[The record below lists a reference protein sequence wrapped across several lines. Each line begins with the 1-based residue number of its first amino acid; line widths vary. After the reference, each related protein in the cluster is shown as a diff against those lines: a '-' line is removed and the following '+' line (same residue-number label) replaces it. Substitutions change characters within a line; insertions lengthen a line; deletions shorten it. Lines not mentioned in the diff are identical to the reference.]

1 MTPSRSRW
9 SRTETWIHYRRGLA
23 KLQKG
28 ERAASL
34 SFPMASIAMAM
45 VLAVAPDARADNKCN
60 LNREV
65 EVPISMSGLR
75 PLMTAQINGKN
86 AKFLL
91 DSGANYSMMSTA
103 TAQEFNL
110 KLSGSNYT
118 VSGVGGQQKTWFTSV
133 KDFSFLGTTFHD
145 VEFMVSGSE
154 IGSEEAGLIGENLLG
169 HFDVEYDLA
178 KGAVRLYKPQGCE
191 RTALAYWA
199 AGQGFS
205 LMDIEAI
212 GGSNA
217 HIVGVAYVNSKKI
230 RALFDTGASTSVL
243 SLAAAKTLD
252 IDVNAPGVVA
262 AGYSY
267 GIGRGVAKSYIVPVA
282 SFKVGDNEEIKNTRI
297 RVAGIRLTNADM
309 LVGADF
315 FLSHRVFVS
324 NTQHRLYVTYNGGA
338 VFNLAS
344 AAPTKPGPLEETA
357 NTPECE
363 ASSDCGA
370 TVPPTAQTD
379 QTQPGPKV
387 APIADGDAPE
397 FARRGAAFAS
407 RRDYDNALLNL
418 SKAIQLETTN
428 AQYFYDRA
436 NIHRQMQHEPAAIE
450 DLNRALALD
459 AGYVDAYIARA
470 RIYAAEKKSTE
481 ALADLDAA
489 EKLAPAQSQLRLALA
504 DLYLYL
510 ENPGPAIRQWD
521 LWIDSHP
528 VDAHFVGALALRCYA
543 KALQNKNLDSALSD
557 CNRAMALIDMRNPDN
572 AGVLA
577 NRGLVRL
584 RQGALDKAISDF
596 NDALKLQPKYAR
608 ALYGRGVA
616 LIRVNKAKQGESDID
631 AAAKLDRT
639 LKDQM
644 QHYGVVP

>member
-1 MTPSRSRW
+1 MAPSR
-9 SRTETWIHYRRGLA
+9 
-23 KLQKG
+23 
-28 ERAASL
+28 L

-45 VLAVAPDARADNKCN
+45 LLAVAPDARADNKCN

-65 EVPISMSGLR
+65 EVPIFMSGLR

-91 DSGANYSMMSTA
+91 DSGAGYSMMSTA
-103 TAQEFNL
+103 TAREFNL
-110 KLSGSNYT
+110 RLSGSNYT

-217 HIVGVAYVNSKKI
+217 HIVGVAYVNGKKI

-267 GIGRGVAKSYIVPVA
+267 GIGRGVAKSYIVPIA

-297 RVAGIRLTNADM
+297 RIAGIRLPNADM

-344 AAPTKPGPLEETA
+344 ATPTKPGPLEETA
-357 NTPECE
+357 KTPECE

-370 TVPPTAQTD
+370 TAPPAAQTD
-379 QTQPGPKV
+379 QTQPGPQA
-387 APIADGDAPE
+387 APIADGDASE
-397 FARRGAAFAS
+397 YARRGAAFAS
-407 RRDYDNALLNL
+407 RRDYENALLNL
-418 SKAIQLETTN
+418 SKAIELETAN

-436 NIHRQMQHEPAAIE
+436 NIHLHMQHESTAIE
-450 DLNRALALD
+450 DLNRAIALD

-470 RIYAAEKKSTE
+470 RIYAGEKKSTE

-489 EKLAPAQSQLRLALA
+489 EKLAPAQSQIRLELA
-504 DLYLYL
+504 DLYLFL
-510 ENPGPAIRQWD
+510 ESPGPAIRQWD

-557 CNRAMALIDMRNPDN
+557 CNRAIALINIRNPDN
-572 AGVLA
+572 AWVLA

-616 LIRVNKAKQGESDID
+616 FIRMNKAKQGESDID

>member
-1 MTPSRSRW
+1 MRLR
-9 SRTETWIHYRRGLA
+9 
-23 KLQKG
+23 
-28 ERAASL
+28 
-34 SFPMASIAMAM
+34 FPMASLAMAM
-45 VLAVAPDARADNKCN
+45 LLAVAPGARADNKCN

-91 DSGANYSMMSTA
+91 DSGMNYSMMSTA
-103 TAQEFNL
+103 TAQELNL
-110 KLSGSNYT
+110 KLSGSNYIL
-118 VSGVGGQQKTWFTSV
+118 SGVGGRQKTWFTRV

-145 VEFMVSGSE
+145 VDFMVSGSE

-178 KGAVRLYKPQGCE
+178 NGVFRLYKPQGCE

-205 LMDIEAI
+205 LMDIEAL
-212 GGSNA
+212 GLSNA
-217 HIVGVAYVNSKKI
+217 HIVGAAYVNGKKI
-230 RALFDTGASTSVL
+230 RALFDTGTSTSVL
-243 SLAAAKTLD
+243 SLAAAKTLGID
-252 IDVNAPGVVA
+252 INAPGVVS

-267 GIGRGVAKSYIVPVA
+267 GLGRGVAKSYIVPVA

-297 RVAGIRLTNADM
+297 RIAGMLLTNADM

-324 NTQHRLYVTYNGGA
+324 NTQHRLYLTYNGGA

-344 AAPTKPGPLEETA
+344 APPTKPGPLEETA
-357 NTPECE
+357 KTPECE
-363 ASSDCGA
+363 TSSDCGA
-370 TVPPTAQTD
+370 TAQAAAPTD
-379 QTQPGPKV
+379 QAQPAPQA
-387 APIADGDAPE
+387 APIAAADASE
-397 FARRGAAFAS
+397 YARRGAAFAS
-407 RRDYDNALLNL
+407 RRDYQNALLNL
-418 SKAIQLETTN
+418 SKAIELDAAN

-436 NIHRQMQHEPAAIE
+436 NIHLPMHHESTAIE
-450 DLNRALALD
+450 DLNRAIALD
-459 AGYVDAYIARA
+459 SGYVGAYFARA
-470 RIYAAEKKSTE
+470 RIYAGEKKSTE
-481 ALADLDAA
+481 ALADLDSA
-489 EKLAPAQSQLRLALA
+489 EKLAPAHSQIRLALA

-510 ENPGPAIRQWD
+510 ENPGAAIRQWD

-557 CNRAMALIDMRNPDN
+557 CNRAMALIDMRKPDN

-596 NDALKLQPKYAR
+596 DDALKLQPKNAR

-616 LIRVNKAKQGESDID
+616 LIRTNKASRGESDID
-631 AAAKLDRT
+631 AAAKLDKT
-639 LKDQM
+639 IKDQM
-644 QHYGVVP
+644 QRYGVVPRLQASL

>member
-1 MTPSRSRW
+1 MLISSFVRRSK
-9 SRTETWIHYRRGLA
+9 GFALCVAALA
-23 KLQKG
+23 
-28 ERAASL
+28 APMVFAS
-34 SFPMASIAMAM
+34 S
-45 VLAVAPDARADNKCN
+45 ARADNKCN

-91 DSGANYSMMSTA
+91 DSGAFYSMMSTA

-133 KDFSFLGTTFHD
+133 KDFSFLGATFHD

-154 IGSEEAGLIGENLLG
+154 IGGEEAGLIGENLLG

-212 GGSNA
+212 GRSNA

-297 RVAGIRLTNADM
+297 RIAGIRLTNADM

-324 NTQHRLYVTYNGGA
+324 NTQHRLYITYNGGA

-344 AAPTKPGPLEETA
+344 ATPTKPGPLEETA
-357 NTPECE
+357 KTPECE

-370 TVPPTAQTD
+370 TAPPAARTD
-379 QTQPGPKV
+379 QTQPGPQ
-387 APIADGDAPE
+387 AALIADGDASE
-397 FARRGAAFAS
+397 YARRGAAFAS
-407 RRDYDNALLNL
+407 RRDYENALLNL
-418 SKAIQLETTN
+418 SKASELDTAN

-436 NIHRQMQHEPAAIE
+436 NIHRQMQHESTAIE
-450 DLNRALALD
+450 DLNRAIALD

-470 RIYAAEKKSTE
+470 RIYGGAKKSTE

-489 EKLAPAQSQLRLALA
+489 EKLAPAQSQIRLALA

-543 KALQNKNLDSALSD
+543 KALQNKSLDSALSD

-616 LIRVNKAKQGESDID
+616 LIRMNKTKQGESDID

>member
-1 MTPSRSRW
+1 MR
-9 SRTETWIHYRRGLA
+9 
-23 KLQKG
+23 
-28 ERAASL
+28 L
-34 SFPMASIAMAM
+34 SFPMASIVTAM
-45 VLAVAPDARADNKCN
+45 LIAVAPGARADNKCN

-75 PLMTAQINGKN
+75 PLVTAQINGKN
-86 AKFLL
+86 ARFLL
-91 DSGANYSMMSTA
+91 DSGAFYSMMSTA
-103 TAQEFNL
+103 TAREFNL

-178 KGAVRLYKPQGCE
+178 KGVVRLYKPQGCE

-205 LMDIEAI
+205 LMDIEKL

-217 HIVGVAYVNSKKI
+217 HILGIAYVNDKKI
-230 RALFDTGASTSVL
+230 RAMFDTGASTSVL
-243 SLAAAKTLD
+243 SLAAAKTLN

-282 SFKVGDNEEIKNTRI
+282 SFKLGDNEEIKNTRI
-297 RVAGIRLTNADM
+297 RIAGIRLPNADM

-324 NTQHRLYVTYNGGA
+324 NSQHRLYLTYNGGA

-344 AAPTKPGPLEETA
+344 ATTTKPGPLEETA
-357 NTPECE
+357 QTPECE

-370 TVPPTAQTD
+370 TAQPAAPTD
-379 QTQPGPKV
+379 QIQPAPQA
-387 APIADGDAPE
+387 APIADSDASE
-397 FARRGAAFAS
+397 YARRGAAFAS
-407 RRDYDNALLNL
+407 RRDYENALLDL
-418 SKAIQLETTN
+418 SKAIELN
-428 AQYFYDRA
+428 AANSEYFYDRA
-436 NIHRQMQHEPAAIE
+436 NIRLHMHRESTAME
-450 DLNRALALD
+450 DLNRAIALD
-459 AGYVDAYIARA
+459 TGYVDAYIARA
-470 RIYAAEKKSTE
+470 RIYAGEKKSTE

-489 EKLAPAQSQLRLALA
+489 EKLAPATSQIRLELA
-504 DLYLYL
+504 DLYLNL

-528 VDAHFVGALALRCYA
+528 VDAHFVGALAQRCYA

-557 CNRAMALIDMRNPDN
+557 CNRAMALINMRNPDN
-572 AGVLA
+572 AWVLA

-584 RQGALDKAISDF
+584 RQGALDKALSDF
-596 NDALKLQPKYAR
+596 NDALKLQPKSAR
-608 ALYGRGVA
+608 ALYGRGVVS
-616 LIRVNKAKQGESDID
+616 IRMSKAQQGESDID
-631 AAAKLDRT
+631 AAAKLDKT
-639 LKDQM
+639 LKDKM
-644 QHYGVVP
+644 QNYGVVP

>member
-1 MTPSRSRW
+1 M
-9 SRTETWIHYRRGLA
+9 
-23 KLQKG
+23 
-28 ERAASL
+28 RAG
-34 SFPMASIAMAM
+34 FPITATAAALLI
-45 VLAVAPDARADNKCN
+45 AVASGARADGKCN
-60 LNREV
+60 LNREA

-91 DSGANYSMMSTA
+91 DSGAFYSMMSTA

-110 KLSGSNYT
+110 KLSGSNFT
-118 VSGVGGQQKTWFTSV
+118 VSGVGGQQRTWFTSV

-169 HFDVEYDLA
+169 HFDVEYDL
-178 KGAVRLYKPQGCE
+178 GAGVIRLYKPQGCE

-199 AGQGFS
+199 AGQNFS
-205 LMDIEAI
+205 LMDIQPI

-217 HIVGVAYVNSKKI
+217 HVIGAAYINGKKI

-282 SFKVGDNEEIKNTRI
+282 GFKIGDNEEIKNTRI
-297 RVAGIRLTNADM
+297 RVAGIRLLNADM

-344 AAPTKPGPLEETA
+344 AAPTRPGPLQETA
-357 NTPECE
+357 ETPECE

-370 TVPPTAQTD
+370 PVLPAQTGETMPLD
-379 QTQPGPKV
+379 APQV
-387 APIADGDAPE
+387 APAVGDASE
-397 FARRGAAFAS
+397 YARRGAASAS
-407 RRDYDNALLNL
+407 RRDFDSALQNL
-418 SKAIQLETTN
+418 SKAIELDANN
-428 AQYFYDRA
+428 AQYPFDRA
-436 NIHRQMQHEPAAIE
+436 RIHLQMHREAKALE
-450 DLNRALALD
+450 DLDRAIALD
-459 AGYVDAYIARA
+459 AGYTEAYIARA
-470 RIYAAEKKSTE
+470 QIYAAQRRPSE

-489 EKLAPAQSQLRLALA
+489 EKLTPAQSQIRLSLA
-504 DLYLYL
+504 DLYMNL
-510 ENPGPAIRQWD
+510 ENPGAAIRQWD

-528 VDAHFVGALALRCYA
+528 VDAHFVGALAQRCYA
-543 KALQNKNLDSALSD
+543 KALQNQNLDSALSD
-557 CNRAMALIDMRNPDN
+557 CNRAMALIDMRNSDN
-572 AGVLA
+572 AWLFA

-584 RQGALDKAISDF
+584 RQDAMDKAISDF
-596 NDALKLQPKYAR
+596 DAALKLQPKNAR

-616 LIRVNKAKQGESDID
+616 SIRANKASQGESDMD
-631 AAAKLDRT
+631 AAAKLDKM
-639 LKDQM
+639 LKEQM
-644 QHYGVVP
+644 QHYGIVP

>member
-1 MTPSRSRW
+1 MEPNRAWTHRG
-9 SRTETWIHYRRGLA
+9 RGLA
-23 KLQKG
+23 KLRKG
-28 ERAASL
+28 ERAARL
-34 SFPMASIAMAM
+34 SFSTALIAMAM
-45 VLAVAPDARADNKCN
+45 LLAAVPDARADNKCN

-65 EVPISMSGLR
+65 EVPISMSELR

-91 DSGANYSMMSTA
+91 DSGAYYSMMSTA

-118 VSGVGGQQKTWFTSV
+118 VVGVGGQQRTWFTKV

-145 VEFMVSGSE
+145 VDFMVTGSE

-178 KGAVRLYKPQGCE
+178 QGVVRLYKPQGCE

-205 LMDIEAI
+205 LMDIDAI
-212 GGSNA
+212 DGSNA
-217 HIVGVAYVNSKKI
+217 HIVGVAYVNGKKI
-230 RALFDTGASTSVL
+230 RALFDTGAATSVL
-243 SLAAAKTLD
+243 SLAAAQTLG

-267 GIGRGVAKSYIVPVA
+267 GIGRGVAKSYIVPIA
-282 SFKVGDNEEIKNTRI
+282 SFKLGDNEEIKNTRI
-297 RVAGIRLTNADM
+297 RIAGIRLKNADM

-324 NTQHRLYVTYNGGA
+324 NTQHRLYATYNGGA

-357 NTPECE
+357 KTPECE

-370 TVPPTAQTD
+370 TAPPAAQGD
-379 QTQPGPKV
+379 QSQSGPP
-387 APIADGDAPE
+387 AAAIAAGDASE
-397 FARRGAAFAS
+397 YARRGAAFAS
-407 RRDYDNALLNL
+407 RRDYPSALLDL
-418 SKAIQLETTN
+418 SKAIELEPAN
-428 AQYFYDRA
+428 AQYFYERA
-436 NIHRQMQHEPAAIE
+436 NIHRRMQHESTALE
-450 DLNRALALD
+450 DLNRAIALD
-459 AGYVDAYIARA
+459 PGYVDAYIARA
-470 RIYAAEKKSTE
+470 RIYAGEKKSPE

-489 EKLAPAQSQLRLALA
+489 EKLMPAQSQIRYELA
-504 DLYLYL
+504 DFYLYL

-528 VDAHFVGALALRCYA
+528 VDAHFVSALVLRCYA

-557 CNRAMALIDMRNPDN
+557 CSRAMALIDMRKPDN

-584 RQGALDKAISDF
+584 RQGALDKAMSDF
-596 NDALKLQPKYAR
+596 NDALKLQPKNAR

-616 LIRVNKAKQGESDID
+616 LIRMNKAKQGESDID
-631 AAAKLDRT
+631 AAAKLDT
-639 LKDQM
+639 TVKDQM

>member
-1 MTPSRSRW
+1 MR
-9 SRTETWIHYRRGLA
+9 L
-23 KLQKG
+23 K
-28 ERAASL
+28 
-34 SFPMASIAMAM
+34 FPMASIAMAM
-45 VLAVAPDARADNKCN
+45 LLAAPGARADNKCS

-75 PLMTAQINGKN
+75 PLMTAQINGKS

-91 DSGANYSMMSTA
+91 DSGAFYSMMSTA

-110 KLSGSNYT
+110 KLSGSNYM

-178 KGAVRLYKPQGCE
+178 NGTIRLYKPQGCE

-199 AGQGFS
+199 AGQAFS

-212 GGSNA
+212 GLSNA
-217 HIVGVAYVNSKKI
+217 HIVGVAYVNGKKI

-243 SLAAAKTLD
+243 SLDAAKTLG

-297 RVAGIRLTNADM
+297 RIAGIRLTNADM

-315 FLSHRVFVS
+315 FLSHRMFVS

-344 AAPTKPGPLEETA
+344 APSTKPGPLEETA
-357 NTPECE
+357 KTPECE
-363 ASSDCGA
+363 ASPDCGA
-370 TVPPTAQTD
+370 TVQAAAATD
-379 QTQPGPKV
+379 QAHPVPQA
-387 APIADGDAPE
+387 APIGEGDASE
-397 FARRGAAFAS
+397 YARRGAAVAS
-407 RRDYDNALLNL
+407 RRDYDNALINL
-418 SKAIQLETTN
+418 SKAIELDATN
-428 AQYFYDRA
+428 PQYFYDRA
-436 NIHRQMQHEPAAIE
+436 NIHLHMHHESAAIE
-450 DLNRALALD
+450 DLNRAIALD
-459 AGYVDAYIARA
+459 SGYVDAYIARA
-470 RIYAAEKKSTE
+470 RIYAGEKKSTE

-489 EKLAPAQSQLRLALA
+489 EKLVPAQSQIRLALA

-510 ENPGPAIRQWD
+510 ENPAAAIRQWD

-543 KALQNKNLDSALSD
+543 KALENKNLDSAQSD
-557 CNRAMALIDMRNPDN
+557 CNRAMALIDMRKPDN
-572 AGVLA
+572 AGVFA

-584 RQGALDKAISDF
+584 RQGALDRAIADF
-596 NDALKLQPKYAR
+596 DNALKVQPKNAR

-616 LIRVNKAKQGESDID
+616 LIRSNKVKQGESDVD
-631 AAAKLDRT
+631 AAAKLDKT
-639 LKDQM
+639 IKDQM

>member
-1 MTPSRSRW
+1 
-9 SRTETWIHYRRGLA
+9 
-23 KLQKG
+23 
-28 ERAASL
+28 
-34 SFPMASIAMAM
+34 MAM
-45 VLAVAPDARADNKCN
+45 LLAVAPDARADNKCN

-65 EVPISMSGLR
+65 EVPVSMSGLR
-75 PLMTAQINGKN
+75 PLMTAQINGEN

-91 DSGANYSMMSTA
+91 DSGASYSMMSTA
-103 TAQEFNL
+103 TAQEFHL

-118 VSGVGGQQKTWFTSV
+118 VSGVGGPQKTWFTSV
-133 KDFSFLGTTFHD
+133 KDFSFLGATFHD

-178 KGAVRLYKPQGCE
+178 KGVIRLYKPQGCE
-191 RTALAYWA
+191 RTSLAYWA

-217 HIVGVAYVNSKKI
+217 HIVGVAYVNGKKI

-243 SLAAAKTLD
+243 SLAVAKTLD

-297 RVAGIRLTNADM
+297 RIAGIRLTNADM

-324 NTQHRLYVTYNGGA
+324 NTQHHLYATYNGGA

-344 AAPTKPGPLEETA
+344 ATPTKPGPLEETA
-357 NTPECE
+357 KAAAIAEVD
-363 ASSDCGA
+363 AS
-370 TVPPTAQTD
+370 
-379 QTQPGPKV
+379 
-387 APIADGDAPE
+387 E
-397 FARRGAAFAS
+397 YARRGAAFAS
-407 RRDYDNALLNL
+407 RRDDENALLDL
-418 SKAIQLETTN
+418 SKAIELDPAN

-436 NIHRQMQHEPAAIE
+436 NIQLHMQHKSMAVE
-450 DLNRALALD
+450 DLNRAIALD

-470 RIYAAEKKSTE
+470 RIYAGEKKSTE

-489 EKLAPAQSQLRLALA
+489 GKLAPAQSQVRLALA

-510 ENPGPAIRQWD
+510 ENPGPAVGQWD

-528 VDAHFVGALALRCYA
+528 VDAHFVGALTLRCYA
-543 KALQNKNLDSALSD
+543 KALQNQNLDSALSD

-577 NRGLVRL
+577 NRGMVRL

-596 NDALKLQPKYAR
+596 NDALKLQPTCAR
-608 ALYGRGVA
+608 AVYGRGVA
-616 LIRVNKAKQGESDID
+616 LIRMNKAKQGESDID
-631 AAAKLDRT
+631 AAAKLDKT
-639 LKDQM
+639 LKDRM

>member
-1 MTPSRSRW
+1 MR
-9 SRTETWIHYRRGLA
+9 L
-23 KLQKG
+23 
-28 ERAASL
+28 SL
-34 SFPMASIAMAM
+34 VMASIAMATL
-45 VLAVAPDARADNKCN
+45 LAVAPYARADNKCN

-65 EVPISMSGLR
+65 EVPISMSELR

-91 DSGANYSMMSTA
+91 DSGAFYSMMSTA

-110 KLSGSNYT
+110 KLSGSFYT
-118 VSGVGGQQKTWFTSV
+118 VSGVGGQQKTWFTRV
-133 KDFSFLGTTFHD
+133 KDFSFLGMTFHD

-178 KGAVRLYKPQGCE
+178 NGVVRLYKPQGCE

-199 AGQGFS
+199 AGQSFS
-205 LMDIEAI
+205 LMDIDAI
-212 GGSNA
+212 DGSNA
-217 HIVGVAYVNSKKI
+217 HIVGVAYINGKKI

-252 IDVNAPGVVA
+252 IDVKAPGVVA

-297 RVAGIRLTNADM
+297 RIAGIRLTNADM

-344 AAPTKPGPLEETA
+344 AIPTKPGPLEETA
-357 NTPECE
+357 KTPECE

-370 TVPPTAQTD
+370 T
-379 QTQPGPKV
+379 
-387 APIADGDAPE
+387 APAADGAASE
-397 FARRGAAFAS
+397 YARRGAASAS
-407 RRDYDNALLNL
+407 RRDYANALLNL
-418 SKAIQLETTN
+418 SKAIELETAN

-436 NIHRQMQHEPAAIE
+436 NIHLHMQQESKAIE
-450 DLNRALALD
+450 DLNRAIALD
-459 AGYVDAYIARA
+459 AGHVDAYIARA
-470 RIYAAEKKSTE
+470 RIYAGEKKSTE

-489 EKLAPAQSQLRLALA
+489 ERLTPEHSQIRLALA

-510 ENPGPAIRQWD
+510 RNPDSAIRQWD

-528 VDAHFVGALALRCYA
+528 VDAHFVGALALRCFA

-557 CNRAMALIDMRNPDN
+557 CNRAMALIDMRKPDN
-572 AGVLA
+572 AWVLA

-584 RQGALDKAISDF
+584 RQGALDRAITDF
-596 NDALKLQPKYAR
+596 NDALKLQPKHAP

-616 LIRVNKAKQGESDID
+616 LIRMDKAKQGESDID
-631 AAAKLDRT
+631 AAAKLDKT